1 MNDNYLAAT
10 SSVTAAA
17 TSDRQCCNITWH
29 HSWRF
34 GASQAQIRATPAYPD
49 TTTVGLSTTPASQG
63 RMPYNFGPPASWSMS
78 SWKISAETT
87 SGKPIRRKLKK
98 TQL

>member
-1 MNDNYLAAT
+1 MNGNYLAAT

-17 TSDRQCCNITWH
+17 ASDRQCCNTPGH
-29 HSWRF
+29 F

-63 RMPYNFGPPASWSMS
+63 KMPYNFGPPASWSMS
-78 SWKISAETT
+78 S
-87 SGKPIRRKLKK
+87 
-98 TQL
+98 